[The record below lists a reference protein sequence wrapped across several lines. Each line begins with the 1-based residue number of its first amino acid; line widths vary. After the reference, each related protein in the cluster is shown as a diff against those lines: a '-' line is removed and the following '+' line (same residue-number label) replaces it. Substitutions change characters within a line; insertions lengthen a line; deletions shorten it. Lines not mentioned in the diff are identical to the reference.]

1 MIAAVRLGDSRTLV
15 LRGEAGVGKTA
26 LTGYAEGLATDLRV
40 LRAVA
45 VPSETELA
53 FAALHQ
59 LCAPVLDQLG
69 RLPFPQ
75 CEALS
80 IVFGLSSGPP
90 PDQFLVGLA
99 VLSLLREVSEHCPL
113 LGVVDDSH
121 WLDQASAQTLG
132 FVARRLGAEPV
143 GLVFAT
149 RAAREEL
156 RGLPEL
162 PLRGLDADDA
172 RGLLGSVVRFR
183 LDERVSDRIVAES
196 GGNPQVLLELSRG
209 LSPAQLAG
217 GFAMMDDQ
225 ALSERPDQTLL
236 DRLDALPDDARRLLL
251 VAAAEPLGDPL
262 LVWSAAQ
269 RLGIGVSAAMA
280 AEGFLIIRERVTF
293 RAPSV
298 RSAVYRTASVHDR
311 RSVHLALAQ
320 VTDARVDPD
329 RRVWHL
335 AAASPAP
342 DEDVASELEL
352 SAGRAEARGGLSAAV
367 SFLRRSVAL
376 SLDPAQRANRALAA
390 ARASL
395 QAGSF
400 DLALGLLATAEDS
413 SLSEFQQVQAELVR
427 AETAHTQSRGR
438 DSPHRLLQAAR
449 ALEALDARL
458 AREAYLDAWSAAF
471 FAGGS
476 ADAGGL
482 FEVSQAARGS
492 LGAVGSARL
501 SDLLLDGLSLVF
513 TDSRA
518 AATPLLKQ
526 AATGFADNCAPGDAV
541 RRWGWLA
548 SAAAAMVW
556 DYETAVAVATRSV
569 ALARE
574 SGALAALALAAN
586 GLAHNLVLGGDFATA
601 GLLIA
606 EADAVKEVTGTR
618 VAPYSAVILAGL
630 AGRDTEAIRLID
642 TTIADGTADGQGN
655 AVQYARWVRAIVLNS
670 LGRYDEALVAAG
682 DAADDTPEPP
692 LSAWSLSELI
702 EAAVRTEKTGVAL
715 SALSR
720 LAESTDGSESDWATG
735 SYARARALLSEGDEA
750 ERLYCEA
757 IAALGRTRLRPELA
771 RAHLLYGEWLRRQSR
786 RVDARHHLRMAHDL
800 FALIGMEAFAERTR
814 RELQATGGT
823 VRKRNLGSRR
833 DELTPQERQIALL
846 ARDGL
851 SNPEVGAR
859 LFLSPRTVEWHLRKV
874 FTKLAISSRKE
885 LREALRGSEYLVPS

>member
-1 MIAAVRLGDSRTLV
+1 
-15 LRGEAGVGKTA
+15 
-26 LTGYAEGLATDLRV
+26 
-40 LRAVA
+40 
-45 VPSETELA
+45 
-53 FAALHQ
+53 
-59 LCAPVLDQLG
+59 
-69 RLPFPQ
+69 
-75 CEALS
+75 
-80 IVFGLSSGPP
+80 
-90 PDQFLVGLA
+90 
-99 VLSLLREVSEHCPL
+99 
-113 LGVVDDSH
+113 
-121 WLDQASAQTLG
+121 
-132 FVARRLGAEPV
+132 
-143 GLVFAT
+143 
-149 RAAREEL
+149 
-156 RGLPEL
+156 
-162 PLRGLDADDA
+162 
-172 RGLLGSVVRFR
+172 
-183 LDERVSDRIVAES
+183 
-196 GGNPQVLLELSRG
+196 
-209 LSPAQLAG
+209 
-217 GFAMMDDQ
+217 
-225 ALSERPDQTLL
+225 
-236 DRLDALPDDARRLLL
+236 
-251 VAAAEPLGDPL
+251 
-262 LVWSAAQ
+262 
-269 RLGIGVSAAMA
+269 
-280 AEGFLIIRERVTF
+280 
-293 RAPSV
+293 
-298 RSAVYRTASVHDR
+298 
-311 RSVHLALAQ
+311 
-320 VTDARVDPD
+320 
-329 RRVWHL
+329 
-335 AAASPAP
+335 
-342 DEDVASELEL
+342 
-352 SAGRAEARGGLSAAV
+352 
-367 SFLRRSVAL
+367 
-376 SLDPAQRANRALAA
+376 
-390 ARASL
+390 
-395 QAGSF
+395 
-400 DLALGLLATAEDS
+400 
-413 SLSEFQQVQAELVR
+413 
-427 AETAHTQSRGR
+427 
-438 DSPHRLLQAAR
+438 
-449 ALEALDARL
+449 
-458 AREAYLDAWSAAF
+458 
-471 FAGGS
+471 
-476 ADAGGL
+476 
-482 FEVSQAARGS
+482 
-492 LGAVGSARL
+492 
-501 SDLLLDGLSLVF
+501 
-513 TDSRA
+513 
-518 AATPLLKQ
+518 
-526 AATGFADNCAPGDAV
+526 
-541 RRWGWLA
+541 
-548 SAAAAMVW
+548 MVW